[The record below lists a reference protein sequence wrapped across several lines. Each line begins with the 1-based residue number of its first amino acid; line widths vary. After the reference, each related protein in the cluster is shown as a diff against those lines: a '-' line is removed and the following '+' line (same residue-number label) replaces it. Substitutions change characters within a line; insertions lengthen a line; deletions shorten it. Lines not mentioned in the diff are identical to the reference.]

1 MELET
6 WATILVACAP
16 SISAICAIIG
26 GLISVLRATKKNNEN
41 TKIEL
46 AKATERLQKAYD
58 DIAKMQTQ
66 IESISN
72 YLIKQKEKRR

>member
-1 MELET
+1 MELEIWT
-6 WATILVACAP
+6 TILVACAP
-16 SISAICAIIG
+16 SISAICAIIV
-26 GLISVLRATKKNNEN
+26 GLVNVVKATKKNNEN
-41 TKIEL
+41 TKQEL